1 MMWPYP
7 KMIAHRGGGSLA
19 PENTIAALRCGL
31 QHGFSAVE
39 FDVMLSKDEV
49 PIVMHDPQ
57 LGRTVSGSGS
67 VADYSAE
74 ELMQLDAGAWFDER
88 YAGELVPSFEQVV
101 RFCRANDI
109 WMNIEIKPV
118 PGFDEVTGRVVAQ
131 TTARLF
137 ADVLALKKNE
147 AKNNAAVSD
156 STRASL
162 PLFSSFSCEALRAAQ
177 RTEAAIPRACLFDR
191 VPLDWCEKLTSLG
204 AVAIDTNH
212 KHLSAKQA
220 HAIKR
225 ADFGLFCYTVNDPE
239 RAREVLSWGV
249 DAICTDRIDLLGA
262 DFAESQDQD
271 AVER

>member
-1 MMWPYP
+1 MWSYP

-19 PENTIAALRCGL
+19 PENTIAAMRCGL
-31 QHGFSAVE
+31 QHGFSGVE

-57 LGRTVSGSGS
+57 LGRTVAGSGS
-67 VADYSAE
+67 VADYSAQQ
-74 ELMQLDAGAWFDER
+74 LTRLDAGAWFDQR
-88 YAGELVPSFEQVV
+88 YTGELVPTLEQVV
-101 RFCRANDI
+101 AFCRTNGI

-118 PGFDEVTGRVVAQ
+118 PGFEEVTGRVVAQ

-137 ADVLALKKNE
+137 ADVLELKRNE

-177 RTEAAIPRACLFDR
+177 RAVPDLPRACLFDR

-212 KHLSAKQA
+212 QHLSAKQA

-225 ADFGLFCYTVNDPE
+225 AGFGLFCYTLNDPE

-262 DFAESQDQD
+262 HFAEPQDQ
-271 AVER
+271 ACG